1 MRIIYY
7 ILTFNLVFILSSCTT
22 FKDGVIKTS
31 TSESVSVE
39 SNCPVTT
46 VNRFDELKFLSL
58 ECMSGCSAEQNSM
71 LNAGWISIRK
81 LLDARYMED
90 VPIGSKAK
98 MTVRWISKSSFEL
111 QYENAAQK
119 FLIDGKSDFSNFSKI
134 ETTGQMRVIG
144 KGTEP
149 MQLINFSVIEK
160 RDDKTLIGEY
170 AKLM

>member
-1 MRIIYY
+1 
-7 ILTFNLVFILSSCTT
+7 
-22 FKDGVIKTS
+22 
-31 TSESVSVE
+31 
-39 SNCPVTT
+39 
-46 VNRFDELKFLSL
+46 
-58 ECMSGCSAEQNSM
+58 M

-81 LLDARYMED
+81 FLDARYMED

-119 FLIDGKSDFSNFSKI
+119 FLIDGKSDFSSFSKI